1 MGREVTAMDMIHGL
15 KIAFTGEEII
25 CALNARIDACRA
37 SIQFRRAE
45 IAGNVECGAGCCS
58 QVPVESVEDEIRQLE
73 HRIRVLTLFRERI
86 FSPRIYLLGRK
97 ALATTGLLPS
107 APPPGPELDLE
118 KSIRWVTQWEA
129 RREQERR
136 EAEAQALTPRFVT
149 PADVWNK

>member
-1 MGREVTAMDMIHGL
+1 MDMIHGL

-25 CALNARIDACRA
+25 RALDARIDACRA
-37 SIQFRRAE
+37 SIQFRREE
-45 IAGNVECGAGCCS
+45 ITGNVECAADCCS
-58 QVPVESVEDEIRQLE
+58 QVPVERVEDEICQLE

-86 FSPRIYLLGRK
+86 FPPRIYLLGRK

-107 APPPGPELDLE
+107 APPPGPELHLE

-136 EAEAQALTPRFVT
+136 EAEGHALTPRL
-149 PADVWNK
+149 